1 MKLIELII
9 KHVPREKIHPY
20 AKFFAQDD
28 WLGDIQLSQ
37 FKERPVAD
45 YNGKTGY
52 WYDRSYIMYS
62 QSALPELAE
71 DARDTVVTRD
81 QLEYLWSLQDQGY
94 TLVFGANPFTSPTG
108 ALVDIIPFNFGPSQ
122 TLRTLNVV
130 WKNVIAYRPAHR
142 LPIKNESRSRVEY
155 HELDHADTIVAAAI
169 EERLSLDGDTKWPV
183 DSDKICVNLKTGYL
197 SANGDDLVII
207 TRKMWDEYV
216 SRKIRVGDKVKTQS
230 GAVVTVLHIGEKSAF
245 VRYGTGDELAVSLN
259 RITRVSE

>member
-9 KHVPREKIHPY
+9 KHVPRDKIHPD

-28 WLGDIQLSQ
+28 GEYHETWGFSEKPYLRMGGDWNSDEGIEFEL
-37 FKERPVAD
+37 RNIPV
-45 YNGKTGY
+45 
-52 WYDRSYIMYS
+52 
-62 QSALPELAE
+62 AE
-71 DARDTVVTRD
+71 DACDTVVTRE
-81 QLEYLWSLQDQGY
+81 QLEFLWNLQDQGY
-94 TLVFGANPFTSPTG
+94 TLVFGANPFTSPTD
-108 ALVDIIPFNFGPSQ
+108 ALVEIVPFNFFGQSQ

-142 LPIKNESRSRVEY
+142 LSIKNESRSRVEY

-169 EERLSLDGDTKWPV
+169 EKRLSLDGDTKWPV

-207 TRKMWDEYV
+207 TRKMWDDYI

-230 GAVVTVLHIGEKSAF
+230 GAVVTVLHIGEKNAF
-245 VRYGTGDELAVSLN
+245 VRYNNGAELAVSLN
-259 RITRVSE
+259 RLTRVSE